1 MERVAFVYDENGGR
15 VDCLLNPESLE
26 VTRTAGVRVRG
37 AHTGRLTGA
46 GLADDPLHLTGGG
59 RTELVLD
66 LLFDTELDPSPGAP
80 IDVRATTRRLWQ
92 LAENSAEE
100 HGAVRPPLV
109 RFVWGKTWNVP
120 GLVVA
125 VAERFDRFD
134 AAGTP
139 RRSWLR
145 LRFVR
150 VAESAAEAEAEYEAM
165 VSEAEAALIAD
176 AATPPGP
183 VGPVDEQARA
193 LVVAGEGSG
202 TTGPTSSPGVVRFDL
217 LAADGLG
224 NPLLWRRLAAHNDIA
239 DPLHVPAGAVLSVP
253 TTGAGSASR

>member
-1 MERVAFVYDENGGR
+1 MERVAFLDDETGGR
-15 VDCLLNPESLE
+15 IDCLLNPESLE
-26 VTRTAGVRVRG
+26 VTRAAGVRVRG
-37 AHTGRLTGA
+37 SESGRLTGA

-59 RTELVLD
+59 RTQLTLD
-66 LLFDTELDPSPGAP
+66 LLFDTDLDPAPGAP
-80 IDVRATTRRLWQ
+80 VDVRAFTRRVWQ

-100 HGAVRPPLV
+100 HGSVRPPLV
-109 RFVWGKTWNVP
+109 RFVWGKSWNIP

-134 AAGTP
+134 PSGTP
-139 RRSWLR
+139 HRSWLR

-165 VSEAEAALIAD
+165 IAEAEAALEAD
-176 AATPPGP
+176 KAMAATGQVVPS
-183 VGPVDEQARA
+183 DEARS

-202 TTGPTSSPGVVRFDL
+202 GGGQPGVVRFDL

-224 NPLLWRRLAAHNDIA
+224 NPMLWRRLAAHNGID
-239 DPLHVPAGAVLSVP
+239 DPFHVAPGAVLSLP
-253 TTGAGSASR
+253 AGAAGTAGR

>member
-1 MERVAFVYDENGGR
+1 VERVAFVDDESGGR
-15 VDCLLNPESLE
+15 IDCLLNPESLE
-26 VTRTAGVRVRG
+26 VTRTAGVRARG

-46 GLADDPLHLTGGG
+46 GLADDPVHLTGGG

-66 LLFDTELDPSPGAP
+66 LLFDTELDPLPGAP
-80 IDVRATTRRLWQ
+80 IDVRAITRRLWQ
-92 LAENSAEE
+92 LAENSADER
-100 HGAVRPPLV
+100 GAVRPPLV

-134 AAGTP
+134 AGGTP

-176 AATPPGP
+176 ADQPLPSGTG
-183 VGPVDEQARA
+183 DDQARA

-202 TTGPTSSPGVVRFDL
+202 TTGAASRPGVVRFDL

-239 DPLHVPAGAVLSVP
+239 DPLHVPAGAVLTVP
-253 TTGAGSASR
+253 NAVSGASPR